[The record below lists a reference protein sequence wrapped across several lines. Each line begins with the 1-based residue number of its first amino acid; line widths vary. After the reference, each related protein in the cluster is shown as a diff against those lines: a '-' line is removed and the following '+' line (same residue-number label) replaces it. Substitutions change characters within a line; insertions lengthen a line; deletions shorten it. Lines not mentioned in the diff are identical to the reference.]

1 MPSQRPAKPEKKFIT
16 QHAFLNFLN
25 DNLPATRRW
34 VTGWKLSIGRR
45 VFSALVLSSFA
56 AASATATTNAI
67 PSLAALRLNLNA
79 SVEHPRLAAAQFGVK
94 VISLDTGK
102 TLFEHNS
109 GKLLKPASNAKLYTG
124 ALALDRLG
132 PTFRIRTSCYASVK
146 PDADGTLAGDLT
158 IYGRGDFSMAARF
171 NGGDYTKSLE
181 PLVNALVNAGV
192 KRVVGDLVG
201 DESFFR
207 GPPFGSAWTWD
218 DLNYY
223 YGAEVSAL
231 THEDNVVD
239 LAFKPALALGQPV
252 TFTTKPA
259 TQFLQFINR
268 TTTVTNGGR
277 RSVELYRPLAQ
288 QAVYLH
294 GSLPLGDRELTDA
307 MPVPRPALWFLTQ
320 LRAALAQRGIV
331 VTGQLR
337 TRDWL
342 AAEADP
348 LDYKK
353 QVEIAFIESRPMSEL
368 VEKMMKPSQ
377 NLYAQLLL
385 LQVGA
390 RTQRAGQT
398 TEDAGLAEMQ
408 KFLAEAGVKRGS
420 VLLEEG
426 SGLSRGCLLMPEATV
441 QLLRHM
447 HKHPAAEAFR
457 ASLPVA
463 GIDGTLKARF
473 AGTAAVRNMR
483 AKTGSLRYVSS
494 LSGYVT
500 TAAQE
505 RLAFCLMLN
514 AYNNSGMSG
523 REVIDEFAVHL
534 ANFAGRSE

>member
-1 MPSQRPAKPEKKFIT
+1 MRSVFAVLCLLSVALAHPA
-16 QHAFLNFLN
+16 
-25 DNLPATRRW
+25 PAP
-34 VTGWKLSIGRR
+34 
-45 VFSALVLSSFA
+45 
-56 AASATATTNAI
+56 ASTNAI
-67 PSLAALRLNLNA
+67 PTLVALRSNLTA
-79 SVEHPRLAAAQFGVK
+79 RVEHPRLAAAQLGVK
-94 VISLDTGK
+94 VVSLDTGK
-102 TLFEHNS
+102 TLFEHAA

-132 PTFRIRTSCYASVK
+132 PQFRIRTSCYAAAK
-146 PDADGTLAGDLT
+146 PDGDGTLAGDLT

-171 NGGDYTKSLE
+171 NGGDYAKSLE
-181 PLVNALVNAGV
+181 SLVNALAAAGV
-192 KRVVGDLVG
+192 KRVTGDLVG

-207 GPPFGSAWTWD
+207 GPPYGSAWTWD

-239 LAFKPALALGQPV
+239 LWLKPAPAPGQPV
-252 TFTTKPA
+252 TFTTRPA

-277 RSVELYRPLAQ
+277 RSLELHRPLAQ
-288 QAVYLH
+288 TAVYLH
-294 GSLPLGDRELTDA
+294 GSLPLGDREWTDA
-307 MPVPRPALWFLTQ
+307 MPVPRPALWFITQ
-320 LRAALAQRGIV
+320 LRDALAKRGITV
-331 VTGQLR
+331 AGQLR

-342 AAEADP
+342 AAEAAP
-348 LDYKK
+348 VDYGK
-353 QVEIAFIESRPMSEL
+353 QVEIAFTESRPMSEL

-390 RTQRAGQT
+390 RTAKPGQT

-447 HKHPAAEAFR
+447 DRHPAAAAFR

-463 GIDGTLKARF
+463 GVDGTLKARF
-473 AGTAAVRNMR
+473 AGTAAARNVL

-494 LSGYVT
+494 LSGQVT
-500 TAAQE
+500 TAAKE
-505 RLAFCLMLN
+505 RLVFSFMLN
-514 AYNNSGMSG
+514 AYTGTAMSG
-523 REVIDEFAVHL
+523 REVIDELALLL
-534 ANFAGRSE
+534 ANFSGRSE

>member
-1 MPSQRPAKPEKKFIT
+1 MRS
-16 QHAFLNFLN
+16 FLAAWLVW
-25 DNLPATRRW
+25 LPLAVR
-34 VTGWKLSIGRR
+34 
-45 VFSALVLSSFA
+45 A
-56 AASATATTNAI
+56 AAPPPATNAI
-67 PSLAALRLNLNA
+67 PTLAALRSNLTA
-79 SVEHPRLAAAQFGVK
+79 RVEHPRLAAAQLGVK
-94 VISLDTGK
+94 VVSLDTGK
-102 TLFEHNS
+102 TLYEHDA

-132 PTFRIRTSCYASVK
+132 PSFRIRTSCYAAAM
-146 PDADGTLAGDLT
+146 PGADGALAGDLT

-171 NGGDYTKSLE
+171 NAGDYTKSLE
-181 PLVNALVNAGV
+181 PLVSALAAAGV
-192 KRVVGDLVG
+192 KRITGDLVG

-239 LAFKPALALGQPV
+239 LVFKPAALGQPV
-252 TFTTKPA
+252 TFVAKPA

-268 TTTVTNGGR
+268 TTTVTNGGK
-277 RSVELYRPLAQ
+277 RSIELYRPLAQ
-288 QAVYLH
+288 STVYLH
-294 GSLPLGDRELTDA
+294 GSLPLGDRDLSDSIT
-307 MPVPRPALWFLTQ
+307 VPRPALWFLTQ
-320 LRAALAQRGIV
+320 LRDALAKRGIT

-342 AAEADP
+342 AAEAAP
-348 LDYKK
+348 VDYGK
-353 QVEIAFIESRPMSEL
+353 QVEIAFTDSRPMSEL

-390 RTQRAGQT
+390 RTAKPGQT
-398 TEDAGLAEMQ
+398 TEDEGLAEMQ

-447 HKHPAAEAFR
+447 DKHPAAAAYR
-457 ASLPVA
+457 AALPIA
-463 GIDGTLKARF
+463 GVDGTLKARF
-473 AGTAAVRNMR
+473 AGTSAARNIL

-494 LSGYVT
+494 LSGHVT
-500 TAAQE
+500 TAAKE
-505 RLAFCLMLN
+505 RLVFSFMLN
-514 AYNNSGMSG
+514 AYTGTAVSG
-523 REVIDEFAVHL
+523 REVIDELAVLL
-534 ANFAGRSE
+534 ANFSGRSE

>member
-1 MPSQRPAKPEKKFIT
+1 MSSQRKTMSGKTFNA
-16 QHAFLNFLN
+16 HRSMLNVQSRSALAACRN
-25 DNLPATRRW
+25 AES
-34 VTGWKLSIGRR
+34 WKLNVGRWT
-45 VFSALVLSSFA
+45 FFLLFLSA
-56 AASATATTNAI
+56 AAAPASTNAI
-67 PSLAALRLNLNA
+67 ATLAALRSNLTA
-79 SVEHPRLAAAQFGVK
+79 RVEHPRLAAAQLGVK
-94 VISLDTGK
+94 IVSLDTGK
-102 TLFEHNS
+102 TLFEHHA

-132 PTFRIRTSCYASVK
+132 PQFRIRTSCYAVAK

-158 IYGRGDFSMAARF
+158 IFGRGDFSMAARF
-171 NGGDYTKSLE
+171 NNGDYAKSLE
-181 PLVNALVNAGV
+181 PLVNALAAAGV
-192 KRVVGDLVG
+192 KRIAGDLVG

-239 LAFKPALALGQPV
+239 LVFKPAAALGQPV

-268 TTTVTNGGR
+268 TTTVTNGGKR
-277 RSVELYRPLAQ
+277 NIELHRPLAQ
-288 QAVYLH
+288 STVYLH
-294 GSLPLGDRELTDA
+294 GSLPADDRGWTDA
-307 MPVPRPALWFLTQ
+307 MPVPRPALWFVTQ
-320 LRAALAQRGIV
+320 LRAALAQRGITV
-331 VTGQLR
+331 AGQLR

-342 AAEADP
+342 AAETAP
-348 LDYKK
+348 MDYGR
-353 QVEIAFIESRPMSEL
+353 QVEIAFTESRPMSEL

-385 LQVGA
+385 LQVGV
-390 RTQRAGQT
+390 RTQRPGQT

-447 HKHPAAEAFR
+447 DKHPAAEAFR

-463 GIDGTLKARF
+463 GVDGTLKSRF
-473 AGTAAVRNMR
+473 TGTAAARNVL

-494 LSGYVT
+494 LSGHVT
-500 TAAQE
+500 TAAKE
-505 RLAFCLMLN
+505 RLVFSFMLN
-514 AYNNSGMSG
+514 AYAGTAVPG
-523 REVIDEFAVHL
+523 RDVIDEFAVL
-534 ANFAGRSE
+534 LVNFSGKSDGP

>member
-1 MPSQRPAKPEKKFIT
+1 M
-16 QHAFLNFLN
+16 
-25 DNLPATRRW
+25 AT
-34 VTGWKLSIGRR
+34 SP
-45 VFSALVLSSFA
+45 
-56 AASATATTNAI
+56 AASFPTNAI
-67 PSLAALRLNLNA
+67 PTFAALRSNLTA
-79 SVEHPRLAAAQFGVK
+79 RVEHPRLVAAQLGVK

-102 TLFEHNS
+102 TIFEHNA
-109 GKLLKPASNAKLYTG
+109 GKLLKPASNAKLYSG

-132 PTFRIRTSCYASVK
+132 PQFRIRTSCYSAAK

-158 IYGRGDFSMAARF
+158 VFGRGDFSMAARF
-171 NGGDYTKSLE
+171 NSGDHAKSLE
-181 PLVNALVNAGV
+181 PLVNALAAAGV
-192 KRVVGDLVG
+192 KRIAGDLVG

-239 LAFKPALALGQPV
+239 LVFKPAATLGQPV
-252 TFTTKPA
+252 TFTAKPA

-268 TTTVTNGGR
+268 TTTGTNGGK

-288 QAVYLH
+288 NTVYLH
-294 GSLPLGDRELTDA
+294 GSLPADDKGLADA

-320 LRAALAQRGIV
+320 LREALARRGITI
-331 VTGQLR
+331 TGQLR

-342 AAEADP
+342 AAEAAP
-348 LDYKK
+348 VDYAR
-353 QVEIAFIESRPMSEL
+353 QVEVAFTESRPVSEL

-390 RTQRAGQT
+390 RTAKPGQT
-398 TEDAGLAEMQ
+398 TEDAGLSEMQ
-408 KFLAEAGVKRGS
+408 KFLAEAGVRRGS

-426 SGLSRGCLLMPEATV
+426 AGLSRGCLLMPDATV

-447 HKHPAAEAFR
+447 DQHPAAAAYR
-457 ASLPVA
+457 ASLPIA
-463 GIDGTLKARF
+463 GVDGSLKSRF
-473 AGTAAVRNMR
+473 HGTPAERNVL

-494 LSGYVT
+494 LSGHVT
-500 TAAQE
+500 TAAKE
-505 RLAFCLMLN
+505 RLIFSFMLN
-514 AYNNSGMSG
+514 AYTGTMVSG
-523 REVIDEFAVHL
+523 REVIDELAVLL
-534 ANFAGRSE
+534 ANFSGRSE

>member
-1 MPSQRPAKPEKKFIT
+1 MRCVKALTAS
-16 QHAFLNFLN
+16 FLF
-25 DNLPATRRW
+25 P
-34 VTGWKLSIGRR
+34 
-45 VFSALVLSSFA
+45 FSLCLA
-56 AASATATTNAI
+56 AAEPPTNAI
-67 PSLAALRLNLNA
+67 PTLAALRSNLTA
-79 SVEHPRLAAAQFGVK
+79 RVEHPRLAAAQLGVK
-94 VISLDTGK
+94 IVSLDTGK
-102 TLFEHNS
+102 TLFEHNA

-132 PTFRIRTSCYASVK
+132 PTFRIRTSCYAAAK

-158 IYGRGDFSMAARF
+158 LYGRGDFSMAARF
-171 NGGDYTKSLE
+171 NGGDCTKSLE
-181 PLVNALVNAGV
+181 PLVNALAAAGV
-192 KRVVGDLVG
+192 KRVTGDLVG

-207 GPPFGSAWTWD
+207 GPPFGSGWTWD

-239 LAFKPALALGQPV
+239 LVFKPAAPGQPV

-277 RSVELYRPLAQ
+277 RNLDLYRPLAHGT
-288 QAVYLH
+288 VYLH
-294 GSLPLGDRELTDA
+294 GSLPAGDRDWTDA

-320 LRAALAQRGIV
+320 LRDVLATRGIT

-342 AAEADP
+342 AAEAAP
-348 LDYKK
+348 VDYAK
-353 QVEIAFIESRPMSEL
+353 QVEVAFTESRPVSEL

-377 NLYAQLLL
+377 NLYAHMLL

-390 RTQRAGQT
+390 RTQKTGQT
-398 TEDAGLAEMQ
+398 TEDAGLAELN
-408 KFLAEAGVKRGS
+408 KFLAETGVKRGE

-426 SGLSRGCLLMPEATV
+426 SGLSRGALLTPSATV

-447 HKHPAAEAFR
+447 DRHPAAASYR
-457 ASLPVA
+457 SSLPIA
-463 GIDGTLKARF
+463 GVDGSLKARF
-473 AGTAAVRNMR
+473 HGTAAEHNVV

-500 TAAQE
+500 TAAKE
-505 RLAFCLMLN
+505 RLVFSFMLN
-514 AYNNSGMSG
+514 AYTGTTVSG
-523 REVIDEFAVHL
+523 REVIDELAVLL
-534 ANFAGRSE
+534 ANFSGKSE